1 MPQFA
6 LPLDRPPAYEAAD
19 FIEDAGNAAAL
30 RWLAAPD
37 AWPQRR
43 LALCGPAGTG
53 KTHLLHV
60 MAARHGWVLLS
71 GPALRGL
78 PAIPPA
84 GAAVDEADLPG
95 EEAALLHL
103 MNACAEARLPLL
115 LAAPAAPAQW
125 RLRLADLR
133 SRLAATVVAAL
144 AEPSDALLDALL
156 AKHLAERQLALDPAV
171 SALLRLRLPR
181 RAGVLAEAVARLDR
195 ASLAAGRLNRGIAL
209 AAIAPLLEDEGAAA
223 EAPSPLPPGPALL

>member
-1 MPQFA
+1 MSQFP
-6 LPLDRPPAYEAAD
+6 LPLERMPAYDAAD
-19 FIEDAGNAAAL
+19 FIEDASNAAAL

-43 LALCGPAGTG
+43 LCLSGPAGTG

-60 MAARHGWVLLS
+60 MAERHGWAFLQ

-78 PAIPPA
+78 PAIPER

-103 MNACAEARLPLL
+103 MNSCAEARLPLL
-115 LAAPAAPAQW
+115 LAAPDAPALW
-125 RLRLADLR
+125 RLRLPDLR

-144 AEPSDALLDALL
+144 EEPSDALLDALL
-156 AKHLAERQLALDPAV
+156 AKHLAERQLVLDPAV
-171 SALLRLRLPR
+171 ASLLRVRLPR

-209 AAIAPLLEDEGAAA
+209 AAIAPLLEDDDTVT